1 MPTSVQFSEGGGSA
15 GPPGSERPRPE
26 THPDGWWQR
35 NDINVVIGI
44 VLAVLLILLIAPSI
58 VVIIPSGHAGAYY
71 SVFFGGTDTE
81 NVRMEGFHLKSP
93 WDKIY
98 DYDVRLQQVPYD
110 YSVIAADGLLIQ
122 FSVTVRCHPRL
133 ESLGLLQK
141 NIGPDYVAKVIV
153 PDSQQA
159 IRQVVGDN
167 SAETIY
173 TTSASVL
180 EEAIDRVVEETSGN
194 FVIIDTILVR
204 GVEIPTTL
212 QASIQAKLTQH
223 QNALAYTYILTQ
235 AEKEAQRKRI
245 EATGIR
251 DFQAIVTPG
260 ISENFLRWKGIEAT
274 LELSKSDNA
283 KVVVIGSQNGLP
295 LILDT
300 SSVPVRTNPIPPL
313 LPSPSPTAAQRGTPP
328 TESSPTPSP
337 TAAQIGTPPTESSP
351 TPSPTPVRSGNLLG
365 IPQLF
370 E

>member
-1 MPTSVQFSEGGGSA
+1 
-15 GPPGSERPRPE
+15 
-26 THPDGWWQR
+26 
-35 NDINVVIGI
+35 
-44 VLAVLLILLIAPSI
+44 
-58 VVIIPSGHAGAYY
+58 VIIPSGHAGAYY

-81 NVRMEGFHLKSP
+81 RVRTEGLQLKAP

-110 YSVIAADGLLIQ
+110 YSVIAKDGLLIQ
-122 FSVTVRCHPRL
+122 FSVTVRCHPRV

-141 NIGPDYVAKVIV
+141 SIGPDYIAKVII

-180 EEAIDRVVEETSGN
+180 EEAIDRVIEETSGN
-194 FVIIDTILVR
+194 YVIIDTILIR
-204 GVEIPTTL
+204 GVEIPPNL
-212 QASIQAKLTQH
+212 QAAIQAKLTQD
-223 QNALAYTYILTQ
+223 QNALAYNYILIQ

-245 EATGIR
+245 EAGGIR

-274 LELSKSDNA
+274 LELSKSDNT
-283 KVVVIGSQNGLP
+283 KVIVIGSQNGLP

-300 SSVPVRTNPIPPL
+300 STSPASARTNPMPPL
-313 LPSPSPTAAQRGTPP
+313 LPPPSPTAAQR
-328 TESSPTPSP
+328 
-337 TAAQIGTPPTESSP
+337 GTPPTESSP

-365 IPQLF
+365 LPQPL
-370 E
+370 ESAAPGTH

>member
-1 MPTSVQFSEGGGSA
+1 MPTSVQTSRGGGSTGPPGSA

-26 THPDGWWQR
+26 AHSDGWWQR

-44 VLAVLLILLIAPSI
+44 VLAVLLIFFIAPSI
-58 VVIIPSGHAGAYY
+58 IVIIPSGHAGAYY

-81 NVRMEGFHLKSP
+81 RVRTEGLQLKAP

-98 DYDVRLQQVPYD
+98 DYDVRLQQIPYD
-110 YSVIAADGLLIQ
+110 YSVISADGLLIQ
-122 FSVTVRCHPRL
+122 FSVTVRCHPRV

-141 NIGPDYVAKVIV
+141 SIGPDYIAKVII

-180 EEAIDRVVEETSGN
+180 EEAIDRVIEETSGN
-194 FVIIDTILVR
+194 YVIIDTILIR
-204 GVEIPTTL
+204 GVEIPPNL
-212 QASIQAKLTQH
+212 QAAIQAKLTQD
-223 QNALAYTYILTQ
+223 QNALAYNYILIQ

-245 EATGIR
+245 EAGGIR

-300 SSVPVRTNPIPPL
+300 STSLASVRRNPIPPL
-313 LPSPSPTAAQRGTPP
+313 LPPPSPTATQSGTPP
-328 TESSPTPSP
+328 TESSP
-337 TAAQIGTPPTESSP
+337 I
-351 TPSPTPVRSGNLLG
+351 PSPTPVRSGNLLG
-365 IPQLF
+365 LPQPVELAAPSPH
-370 E
+370 